1 MSIEISGQQAKKS
14 LGQNFLTDQNVARKI
29 VSLVD
34 IGPEDRVL
42 EIGPGPG
49 ALSRWLA
56 ESPAAFVA
64 ALEKDSYWVAEL
76 KKKYP
81 HLGAIHGDCL
91 EFAWEALGRSRAW
104 KLAGNLP
111 YNVASPFIW
120 EWCSRS
126 RGWKRAVFMVQKE
139 VGQRLA
145 AKPGTKTYGALSVW
159 TQTFAQVRME
169 FVVGPDVF
177 RPRPK
182 VHSAVLVFFPRE
194 HAYAHSAA
202 LSALLRLCFQQRR
215 KQLRNILK
223 NHWSDALAVWFEE
236 HGLAPTDRPEVLTPK
251 QFQALA
257 PVLFPI

>member
-1 MSIEISGQQAKKS
+1 MASEIYGQAAKKS

-29 VSLVD
+29 VSLLAIRAGD
-34 IGPEDRVL
+34 HVL

-49 ALSRWLA
+49 ALTRWLA
-56 ESPAAFVA
+56 ESPASCVA

-76 KKKYP
+76 KKKYSQ
-81 HLGAIHGDCL
+81 LSAFHGDCL
-91 EFAWEALGRSRAW
+91 EFAWESLGRLRPW
-104 KLAGNLP
+104 KLVGNLP

-126 RGWKRAVFMVQKE
+126 RGWERAVFMVQKE

-145 AKPGTKTYGALSVW
+145 AAPGTKTYGALSVW
-159 TQTFAQVRME
+159 VQTYAAVHLA

-182 VHSAVLVFFPRE
+182 VHSAVLVFSPRE
-194 HAYAHSAA
+194 TYFEQSQA
-202 LSALLRLCFQQRR
+202 LSLLLRQCFQQRR

-223 NHWSDALAVWFEE
+223 TLWTDAVAQWFAVN
-236 HGLAPTDRPEVLTPK
+236 GLSPSDRPEVLSPE
-251 QFQALA
+251 QFQSLA
-257 PVLFPI
+257 VLLNRI